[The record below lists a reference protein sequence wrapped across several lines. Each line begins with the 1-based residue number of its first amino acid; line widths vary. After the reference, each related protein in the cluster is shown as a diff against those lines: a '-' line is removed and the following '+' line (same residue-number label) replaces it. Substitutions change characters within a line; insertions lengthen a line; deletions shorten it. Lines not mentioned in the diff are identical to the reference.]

1 MPAESSY
8 LVGLGRRILRL
19 LSGVIVAVVLLLIF
33 ERIHLV
39 DALLV
44 VAAGVGAS
52 FFLLRREGRAINFLR
67 NYFRAKAGADNPANF
82 TPSKEQGLRA
92 TEFDDTELTELIWTV

>member
-8 LVGLGRRILRL
+8 LIGLGRRILRL

-44 VAAGVGAS
+44 VTAGVGAS
-52 FFLLRREGRAINFLR
+52 FFLLRREGRAINF
-67 NYFRAKAGADNPANF
+67 
-82 TPSKEQGLRA
+82 
-92 TEFDDTELTELIWTV
+92 

>member
-8 LVGLGRRILRL
+8 LIGLGRRILRL
-19 LSGVIVAVVLLLIF
+19 LSGVIVAVALLLVF

-44 VAAGVGAS
+44 VVAGVGAS
-52 FFLLRREGRAINFLR
+52 FFLLRREGRAINFFKKLFSCQSR
-67 NYFRAKAGADNPANF
+67 GR
-82 TPSKEQGLRA
+82 
-92 TEFDDTELTELIWTV
+92 

>member
-8 LVGLGRRILRL
+8 LIGLVRRILRL

-44 VAAGVGAS
+44 VTAGVCAAHG
-52 FFLLRREGRAINFLR
+52 
-67 NYFRAKAGADNPANF
+67 
-82 TPSKEQGLRA
+82 
-92 TEFDDTELTELIWTV
+92 